1 MTDSRVKA
9 IAFFLPQFHPIPEND
24 EWWGKGFTEWRNV
37 AKAKPNFLG
46 HYQPHQP
53 ADFGYYDL
61 RVPETRAQQAELA
74 REYGI
79 YGFCF
84 HHYWFGGKRLLEKPV
99 DAMLASGEPD
109 FPYCLCWANENWTRT
124 WDGGERHILMAQQHS
139 PEDSRAFLESLLP
152 HFRDPRYIRVNNAPM
167 LVVYRVDIIP
177 DVQDTIRIWRET
189 AREHGIGELHIVAA
203 QSFGIGD
210 PRPYGCDAA
219 VEFPPH
225 GNRWFINEQL
235 QERIVNPNF
244 TGMLSDVAD
253 FIRYSVE
260 RPPEDYILYRTAFP
274 AWDNTARRQDKGL
287 AFVHTSPERYEY
299 WLNTLARQTVERNAP
314 EHQYLFI
321 NAWNEWAEGAHLEP
335 DQRYGH
341 AWLEATYRV
350 VTGMSQITSLPPP
363 PPLPPLPKPSPATSL
378 DPTQLQGDCS
388 SPAAKNEPTS
398 SPSEQ
403 ERYRLSLPQA
413 LRVTTYAA
421 SRAVFRRLPLSGHVR
436 ERLLDAYFRLF
447 GPLLKDSPAY
457 RNWCAKH
464 DNGRSA

>member
-1 MTDSRVKA
+1 MERPVTDSRVKA

-24 EWWGKGFTEWRNV
+24 AWWGKGFTEWRNV
-37 AKAKPNFLG
+37 AKAKPNFVG

-53 ADFGYYDL
+53 ADLGYYDL
-61 RVPETRAQQAELA
+61 RVPETRAEQAELA
-74 REYGI
+74 KKYGI
-79 YGFCF
+79 HGFCF

-99 DAMLASGEPD
+99 DAILESGEPD

-139 PEDSRAFLESLLP
+139 PEDSKAFIESLLP

-177 DVQDTIRIWRET
+177 DVRNTIRIWRDT

-225 GNRWFINEQL
+225 GNRWFVNDQL
-235 QERIVNPNF
+235 QDRVINPEF
-244 TGMLSDVAD
+244 QGMLSDVAD
-253 FIRYSVE
+253 FIRYSIE
-260 RPPEDYILYRTAFP
+260 RPREEYVLYRTAFP
-274 AWDNTARRQDKGL
+274 AWDNTPRRQHKGL
-287 AFVHTSPERYEY
+287 SFVHTSPERYEY
-299 WLNTLARQTVERNAP
+299 WLNTLATQTLERNAP
-314 EHQYLFI
+314 EHRFLFI

-341 AWLEATYRV
+341 AWLEATRRV
-350 VTGMSQITSLPPP
+350 IEGSSSLTTLPPP
-363 PPLPPLPKPSPATSL
+363 PPLVPLPVLIPDAAPASAATHPEKAVAS
-378 DPTQLQGDCS
+378 QGNGYD
-388 SPAAKNEPTS
+388 
-398 SPSEQ
+398 
-403 ERYRLSLPQA
+403 LSLPRA

-421 SRAVFRRLPLSGHVR
+421 SRAVFRRLPLGAAVR
-436 ERLLDAYFRLF
+436 DRLLDAYFRLF
-447 GPLLKDSPAY
+447 GSLLKDSPAY
-457 RNWCAKH
+457 RNWCEKH
-464 DNGRSA
+464 NVVRQP